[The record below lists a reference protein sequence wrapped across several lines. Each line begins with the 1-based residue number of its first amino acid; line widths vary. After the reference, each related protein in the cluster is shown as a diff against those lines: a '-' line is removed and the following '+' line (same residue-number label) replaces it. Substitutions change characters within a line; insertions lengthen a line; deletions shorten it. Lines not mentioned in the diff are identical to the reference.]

1 MIQQEYEKLRSRYR
15 ETDRDCADLF
25 YRLNCRGSYERDP
38 FVPDIAEKAA
48 HEQRLS
54 RLREQVAALP
64 TPEPQFDLVK
74 GHFQDFLD
82 SVDWKL
88 ASLYENPS
96 ESLEPFFW
104 MYSRIDRDCRCQ
116 EEKDRLLV
124 DLYGQMPAVWGGI
137 RSWYRSAKPARLR
150 GAIAALRDAQA
161 GMARTTFY
169 SPELKTTMDLAGK
182 RMGEYAAELA
192 RLLTDGGEDSA
203 PLSDSRRTIQM
214 PREAYRA
221 LLRDLRG
228 VNLDE
233 LLSWGEAEMEKTRA
247 NCFKIAARLADDKG
261 EPRPETMAQVND
273 LLFKYAGPCGSPEEM
288 FARAAG
294 YLKRTRALA
303 HEYVRLPEDE
313 CCQLV
318 EIPWKLRESFPWG
331 GFSSGDAKR
340 RPITGQMFLN
350 QYNYTAATD
359 GWLKMDCLHE
369 AYPGHHVQFVHTI
382 TDPIPETMKIGAK
395 SIPLMEG
402 MCHRTE
408 HAFEFI
414 YGEDPFY
421 PLFVAYRRHH
431 TAVRIQA
438 DLMLYYYG
446 RPIEE
451 AVRLY
456 ERELGFDRRSA
467 RGQVQAH
474 EDRPGYFTCY
484 YYGMKKLCDWEVQYG
499 FEKKAYTELLFSLS
513 NVSLETFEKLL
524 KLTPQQRERFFHDFA
539 SLYMDLDERFPGLE

>member
-1 MIQQEYEKLRSRYR
+1 
-15 ETDRDCADLF
+15 
-25 YRLNCRGSYERDP
+25 
-38 FVPDIAEKAA
+38 
-48 HEQRLS
+48 
-54 RLREQVAALP
+54 
-64 TPEPQFDLVK
+64 
-74 GHFQDFLD
+74 
-82 SVDWKL
+82 
-88 ASLYENPS
+88 
-96 ESLEPFFW
+96 
-104 MYSRIDRDCRCQ
+104 
-116 EEKDRLLV
+116 
-124 DLYGQMPAVWGGI
+124 
-137 RSWYRSAKPARLR
+137 
-150 GAIAALRDAQA
+150 
-161 GMARTTFY
+161 
-169 SPELKTTMDLAGK
+169 
-182 RMGEYAAELA
+182 
-192 RLLTDGGEDSA
+192 
-203 PLSDSRRTIQM
+203 M

-369 AYPGHHVQFVHTI
+369 AYPGHHVQFVRTI